1 MPRRKPSY
9 AGRGGAARANLQNL
23 AIVVDWPVVGLASSP
38 RAFVGK
44 IDGRSVEAE
53 WYSMARMSALAALLG
68 QSKAIVAVREK
79 IERLIQQHA
88 ASRRFPPILIQGETG
103 TGKGLLA
110 RSLHLASP
118 RRDGPFVDVNCASRR
133 PTKAD

>member
-1 MPRRKPSY
+1 
-9 AGRGGAARANLQNL
+9 
-23 AIVVDWPVVGLASSP
+23 
-38 RAFVGK
+38 VGK

-68 QSKAIVAVREK
+68 QSK
-79 IERLIQQHA
+79 
-88 ASRRFPPILIQGETG
+88 TG